1 MNQKSVNKNGQ
12 PQTKEQLA
20 PDSTQGKKGYTIKHI
35 VGSTSDKIRYAEAT
49 RNATFI
55 E

>member
-12 PQTKEQLA
+12 PQTQEPRT
-20 PDSTQGKKGYTIKHI
+20 PDSTQGKKGHTIKQI
-35 VGSTSDKIRYAEAT
+35 VGSTSERIRYAEAT
-49 RNATFI
+49 RNAYFI

>member
-1 MNQKSVNKNGQ
+1 MRVNKNGQ
-12 PQTKEQLA
+12 KQTRETNS
-20 PDSTQGKKGYTIKHI
+20 PDATPGKKGYTIKHI